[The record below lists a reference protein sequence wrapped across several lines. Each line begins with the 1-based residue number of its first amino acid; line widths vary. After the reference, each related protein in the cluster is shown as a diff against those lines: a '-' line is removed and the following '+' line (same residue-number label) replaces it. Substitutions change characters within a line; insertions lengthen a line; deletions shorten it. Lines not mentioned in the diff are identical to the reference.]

1 MYSLNR
7 LILIDSY
14 KAGELIEVRLDGH
27 TNLNGV
33 NGAGKTT
40 LLRLVPLFF
49 GERPGRLV
57 PNSRVTD
64 SFAKHYLPN
73 ESTYIIFEYQRHEQT
88 CMALILLTYVKCW

>member
-14 KAGELIEVRLDGH
+14 KAGTVQEIRLDGH

-33 NGAGKTT
+33 NDAGKTT
-40 LLRLVPLFF
+40 LLRLIPLFF

-57 PNSRVTD
+57 PKSRVTD

-73 ESTYIIFEYQRHEQT
+73 ESSYIIFIRGDFEQ
-88 CMALILLTYVKCW
+88 K

>member
-1 MYSLNR
+1 MYLLNR

-14 KAGELIEVRLDGH
+14 KPGELVEVHLDGH

-49 GERPGRLV
+49 L
-57 PNSRVTD
+57 
-64 SFAKHYLPN
+64 AKD
-73 ESTYIIFEYQRHEQT
+73 RGG
-88 CMALILLTYVKCW
+88 

>member
-14 KAGELIEVRLDGH
+14 KPGELVEVRLDGH

-40 LLRLVPLFF
+40 LLRLACV
-49 GERPGRLV
+49 
-57 PNSRVTD
+57 D
-64 SFAKHYLPN
+64 
-73 ESTYIIFEYQRHEQT
+73 
-88 CMALILLTYVKCW
+88 